1 MHSSPLDD
9 LKVWFLDNLAKGVT
23 PAQLQTSI
31 QQAGWAAGTYERL
44 IDLIQDEVRQRLS
57 SPEDGPSPE
66 PAGVTDAR
74 QDVRRTW
81 AIPVMD
87 LAALGNRF
95 ELDGQSIRVRM
106 QHDRPQVL
114 VFDDFLSEQECMDL
128 IEASLAKLQ
137 RSETVDPESGG
148 SKVHHH
154 RTSDGGFF
162 QRGET
167 ELVSRLERRL
177 AALAN
182 WPLENGEGLQ
192 ILRYVVG
199 AEYRPHLDYFNT
211 QHAGTPEILKRGG
224 QRVATMIL
232 YLNDVAK
239 GGGTGFPNLRLE
251 VMPRRGSL
259 LFFSYD
265 SEDPAEPT
273 LHGGSPVVEG
283 EKWIATKWLREGV
296 FV

>member
-1 MHSSPLDD
+1 MHAAPLDD
-9 LKVWFLDNLAKGVT
+9 LKVWFLENLAQGCT
-23 PAQLQTSI
+23 PAQLQASI
-31 QQAGWAAGTYERL
+31 AQAGWAEGTFEQVIAL
-44 IDLIQDEVRQRLS
+44 VEDEVRS
-57 SPEDGPSPE
+57 SLRADAVPRASGPAEQKARAPE
-66 PAGVTDAR
+66 
-74 QDVRRTW
+74 RRRW
-81 AIPVMD
+81 SIPVLD
-87 LAALGNRF
+87 VASWGNRF
-95 ELDGQSIRVRM
+95 TLLGQEMSIRLH
-106 QHDRPQVL
+106 HDRPQVL
-114 VFDDFLSEQECMDL
+114 VVDGFLSAQECDDL
-128 IEASLAKLQ
+128 IEASREKLK
-137 RSETVDPESGG
+137 RSETVDPASGG
-148 SKVHHH
+148 SVVHHA
-154 RTSDGGFF
+154 RTSEGGFF

-167 ELVSRLERRL
+167 ALVRRIEDRL

-192 ILRYVVG
+192 ILRYGVG

-211 QHAGTPEILKRGG
+211 SHPGTEAILKRGG
-224 QRVATMIL
+224 QRVATLIL
-232 YLNDVAK
+232 YLNDVQK
-239 GGGTGFPNLRLE
+239 GGGTGFPNLKLE